1 MNKKEQKKIDDFM
14 ASCREDDDG
23 GEEYEQ
29 KPKVELD
36 RDTIHTLSVEAVI
49 TGENQFGDYIG
60 LATDE
65 SMVFFGGY
73 EAADLKRV
81 IADNEAPFTV
91 EVLRTQV
98 ESSKNEGRTFNKVHA
113 RIL

>member
-1 MNKKEQKKIDDFM
+1 M

-23 GEEYEQ
+23 GEEFEQ

-36 RDTIHTLSVEAVI
+36 RDSVHTLSVEAVI

-81 IADNEAPFTV
+81 ISDNEAPFTI
-91 EVLRTQV
+91 
-98 ESSKNEGRTFNKVHA
+98 ESSETGNHPNSQTGNANTVFVGSLRRLNRGHF
-113 RIL
+113 

>member
-1 MNKKEQKKIDDFM
+1 MKNKEQKKIDDFM
-14 ASCREDDDG
+14 ASCREDDG

-29 KPKVELD
+29 KPKVELN

-81 IADNEAPFTV
+81 IGDNEAPFTV
-91 EVLRTQV
+91 EVMRTQI
-98 ESSKNEGRTFNKVHA
+98 ESSKNEGRTFNKVFA
-113 RIL
+113 KIL